1 MCDSVKNTMCDETTS
16 DDTLEQELDLRRSN
30 SLANHYRRRME
41 KLEQIIEDDKPLMLA
56 LSQFKASLA
65 AHAGAKNAWD
75 NFVVILMLVDPAAK
89 HYIDKL
95 K

>member
-1 MCDSVKNTMCDETTS
+1 MAINDVSKDALVTS
-16 DDTLEQELDLRRSN
+16 DDALEHELDRRRSN
-30 SLANHYRRRME
+30 ALANHYRRRME
-41 KLEQIIEDDKPLMLA
+41 KLELAMEDNRPLLLA
-56 LSQFKASLA
+56 LHKLKASLA

-75 NFVVILMLVDPAAK
+75 NFVVILILVDPEAK